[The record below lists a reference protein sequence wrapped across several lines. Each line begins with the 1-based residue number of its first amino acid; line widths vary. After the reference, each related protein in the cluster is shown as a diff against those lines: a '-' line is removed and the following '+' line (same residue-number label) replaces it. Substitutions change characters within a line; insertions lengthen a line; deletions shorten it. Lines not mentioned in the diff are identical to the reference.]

1 MSVTVYASEIL
12 PGSEDVLH
20 FGNSIEEVE
29 AEAVAVFKEIKLED
43 SYRDLP
49 PSTIYAFDL
58 NAPKLDDIF
67 AILNERSTLRD
78 CILKNRRVVK
88 QVVVD

>member
-1 MSVTVYASEIL
+1 MSITVYASEIL

-20 FGNSIEEVE
+20 FGNSVEEVE

-43 SYRDLP
+43 GYRELP
-49 PSTIYAFDL
+49 PATIYAFDL
-58 NAPKLDDIF
+58 DTPKLDDILG
-67 AILNERSTLRD
+67 ILNERRTLRE
-78 CILKNRRVVK
+78 CILRNRRVVK

>member
-1 MSVTVYASEIL
+1 MSITVYASEIL

-29 AEAVAVFKEIKLED
+29 AEATEVFKEIKLEHG
-43 SYRDLP
+43 RTDLP
-49 PSTIYAFDL
+49 PSMIYAFDL
-58 NAPKLDDIF
+58 NTPKLDDIL

-78 CILKNRRVVK
+78 CILRNRRVVK
-88 QVVVD
+88 QVVVE